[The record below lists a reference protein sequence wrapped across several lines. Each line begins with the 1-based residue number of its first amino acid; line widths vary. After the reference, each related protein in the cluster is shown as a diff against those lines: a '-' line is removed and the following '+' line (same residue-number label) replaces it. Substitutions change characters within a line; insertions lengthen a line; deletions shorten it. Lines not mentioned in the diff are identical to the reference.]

1 MPTRLL
7 FIISVLVVSLYFQ
20 VAEAGNPV
28 AIINPKADLVTPEIA
43 TGFFRTNKIA
53 YESTNYSMLIC
64 PEDAV
69 FVEKDKSCF
78 KGNRVIAWV
87 PIAESVPKGRT
98 FVGFKSLSVTTGN
111 PVIEVYWK

>member
-1 MPTRLL
+1 MSRRLL
-7 FIISVLVVSLYFQ
+7 VISTLVVALSTQ
-20 VAEAGNPV
+20 IAAAGGAV
-28 AIINPKADLVTPEIA
+28 TVTSTKADLVTPEIA

-64 PEDAV
+64 PDDAT

-78 KGNRVIAWV
+78 KGNRVIAWI

-98 FVGFKSLSVTTGN
+98 FVGFKSLSVTSGN